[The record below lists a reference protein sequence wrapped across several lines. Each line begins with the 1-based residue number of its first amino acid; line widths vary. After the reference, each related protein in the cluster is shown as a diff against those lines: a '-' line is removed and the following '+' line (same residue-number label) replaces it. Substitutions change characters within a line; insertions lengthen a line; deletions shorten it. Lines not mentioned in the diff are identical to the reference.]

1 MLLAKYYLNSQK
13 LIHLEPEV
21 NEFKKKLNFLIKLML
36 FYKYIVFFF
45 CNMSDIK

>member
-21 NEFKKKLNFLIKLML
+21 NEFKKKLNF
-36 FYKYIVFFF
+36 KYRVDKFI
-45 CNMSDIK
+45 